1 MQGKS
6 AQNLKAL
13 AARATLMQA
22 SECSPSASLLSIER
36 PRMQTPIEP
45 GIFLPTLD
53 LWLDSRR
60 VKPEGFISHAHSD
73 HLASHHMVIAT
84 AETIALA
91 SHRMKIKQAL
101 PQRYDEPLERDGYT
115 LTLFPAGHCL
125 GSAQVAIDVHATG
138 ERIVYTGDLHLGED
152 LFGQPAE
159 PIPCDT
165 LIIDAT
171 FGHPDYVFPSRAV
184 VIEDICEWVEET
196 FCFGEVPV
204 VLAYSLG
211 KGQEAL
217 HLLLEAGFTVQ
228 VQESTYALTEVYRQ
242 MGAKFPGTFGRWQG
256 QREEGTVVLMPP
268 HTRNRPETYAL
279 HPFRTLLLSGW
290 AVDPSCKFRMRVD
303 EALPLSDHCDWN
315 QLNAYVEQVQPERV
329 FTMFGPQHFAAHL
342 RNEGVDAWPLEA
354 RQPALF

>member
-1 MQGKS
+1 
-6 AQNLKAL
+6 
-13 AARATLMQA
+13 
-22 SECSPSASLLSIER
+22 
-36 PRMQTPIEP
+36 MQTPIEP

-73 HLASHHMVIAT
+73 HLASHHNVIAT

-91 SHRMKIKQAL
+91 SQRMKIKRAL
-101 PQRYDEPLERDGYT
+101 PQRYGEPLERDGYT

-125 GSAQVAIDVHATG
+125 GSAQVVIDVRATG
-138 ERIVYTGDLHLGED
+138 ERIVYTGDLHLGDD

-171 FGHPDYVFPSRAV
+171 FGHPDYVFPARATV
-184 VIEDICEWVEET
+184 SEDVRAGVEET
-196 FCFGEVPV
+196 LHYGEVPV

-217 HLLLEAGFTVQ
+217 YILLEAGFEVH
-228 VQESTYALTEVYRQ
+228 VHESTFAMTAVYQQ
-242 MGAKFPGTFGRWQG
+242 MGARFPGRFTRWRGR
-256 QREEGTVVLMPP
+256 REAGTVVLMPP
-268 HTRNRPETYAL
+268 HARSRREMFAL
-279 HPFRTLLLSGW
+279 APYRTLLLSGW
-290 AVDPSCKFRMRVD
+290 AADPSCKYRMRVD

-315 QLNAYVEQVQPERV
+315 QLNDYVAQSQPQRV
-329 FTMFGPQHFAAHL
+329 FTMFGPQHFSAFL
-342 RNEGVDAWPLEA
+342 RDKGIDAWPLEA
-354 RQPALF
+354 RQPAMF

>member
-1 MQGKS
+1 
-6 AQNLKAL
+6 
-13 AARATLMQA
+13 
-22 SECSPSASLLSIER
+22 
-36 PRMQTPIEP
+36 MQTPIEP

-60 VKPEGFISHAHSD
+60 VKPEGYISHAHSD
-73 HLASHHMVIAT
+73 HLASHHHVLAT

-91 SHRMKIKQAL
+91 AQRMKIKQAQPL
-101 PQRYDEPLERDGYT
+101 RFGEPLERDNCT
-115 LTLFPAGHCL
+115 LTLYPAGHCL

-138 ERIVYTGDLHLGED
+138 ERIVYTGDLHLGHD
-152 LFGQPAE
+152 LFGQPAT

-171 FGHPDYVFPSRAV
+171 FGQPDYVFPSRASITDEV
-184 VIEDICEWVEET
+184 CQWVRQT
-196 FCFGEVPV
+196 LQNGEVPV

-217 HLLLEAGFTVQ
+217 HILLDAGLDVQ
-228 VQESTYALTEVYRQ
+228 VHESTFAMTVVYLQ
-242 MGAKFPGTFGRWQG
+242 MGAKFPGRLIRWRGR
-256 QREEGTVVLMPP
+256 REAGTVVLMPP
-268 HTRNRPETYAL
+268 HARNRREMSAL
-279 HPFRTLLLSGW
+279 APFRTLLLSGW
-290 AVDPSCKFRMRVD
+290 AVDTSCKYRMRVD

-315 QLNAYVEQVQPERV
+315 QLNAYVEQASPQRV

-342 RNEGVDAWPLEA
+342 RDKGIEAWPLEA